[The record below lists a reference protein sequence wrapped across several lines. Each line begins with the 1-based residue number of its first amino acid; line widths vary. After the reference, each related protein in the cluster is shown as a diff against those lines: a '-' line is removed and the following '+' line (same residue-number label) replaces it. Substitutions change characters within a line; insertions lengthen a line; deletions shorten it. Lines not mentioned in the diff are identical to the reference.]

1 MSSLF
6 HSSTPSNAIGRS
18 LDCRHSFTSVP
29 KNERLHLNNYLDS
42 SNYYVSFPKKN
53 RKDAS
58 QDQEYFLFQDE
69 KKTFQEK
76 IRLHDYGRI
85 FEIKGLYEKIYTELL
100 ECNSPKT
107 VCSMLIDSVNEYSDV
122 EKGSLRIIDLG
133 AGNGMAG
140 EELIRHNVN
149 KIIGIDID
157 QYAKKATERDRPGI
171 YDKYFVTDLS
181 APDTSVSSE
190 LDEMKC
196 NCMTSISNLGFHDI
210 PTQAFVTGFNFI
222 EFSGYIAFNIKETFF
237 EDTDNEFCRLIS
249 YLQKNGALEILQ
261 QKKYIHRKST
271 DGMPLY
277 YLAIVARKKYNIPA
291 NWATCLTQ

>member
-6 HSSTPSNAIGRS
+6 HSSTSSNTISRS
-18 LDCRHSFTSVP
+18 LDCRHSFPPASQ
-29 KNERLHLNNYLDS
+29 KEKLQLNKHLPS
-42 SNYYVSFPKKN
+42 AHYYVSFPKIN

-58 QDQEYFLFQDE
+58 QDREFFLLQDE

-85 FEIKGLYEKIYTELL
+85 FEIQGLYEKIYTELL

-107 VCSMLIDSVNEYSDV
+107 VCSMLMDSVNEYSDV
-122 EKGSLRIIDLG
+122 EKGSLRILDLG

-140 EELIRHNVN
+140 EELSRYNVN
-149 KIIGIDID
+149 KINGIDIE
-157 QYAKKATERDRPGI
+157 QYAKEATERDRPGI
-171 YDKYFVTDLS
+171 YNKYFVTDLS

-190 LDEMKC
+190 LNEMKC

-210 PTQAFVTGFNFI
+210 PTQTFVTGFNFI
-222 EFSGYIAFNIKETFF
+222 ELSGYIAFNIKESFF
-237 EDTDNEFCRLIS
+237 ENTDNEFCQLIS
-249 YLQKNGALEILQ
+249 YLQQSGTLEILQ
-261 QKKYIHRKST
+261 QKKYIHRKSI

-277 YLAIVARKKYNIPA
+277 YLAVVARKKK
-291 NWATCLTQ
+291 